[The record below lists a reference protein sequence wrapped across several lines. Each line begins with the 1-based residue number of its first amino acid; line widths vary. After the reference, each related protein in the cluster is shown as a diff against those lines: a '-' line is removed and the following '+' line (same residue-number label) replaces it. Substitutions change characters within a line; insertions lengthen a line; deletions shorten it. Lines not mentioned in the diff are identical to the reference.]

1 MNIKL
6 IFIGCV
12 VGASLSG
19 CEFGKGVADITRNV
33 GGAWANT
40 QTQIVSDFITDVTS
54 KRVQLTKRDK
64 MLENLEFT
72 CVKEQ
77 FPALPSEADILYKY
91 ALYHDFKNRWLP
103 KPKVLDKYLPY
114 YRIAAANGHWQAN
127 LTLQEIL
134 LTFDDID
141 MPIHERRA
149 EGIELNEKLMKTLP
163 ATAHYWWVKYITKG
177 YGAKHKPEDAAI
189 YLRKAADLGHGK
201 AQYKVAEYLMSIK
214 DEHSHAK
221 RLDIRTKLYICAGEQ
236 IYPNKDGALMAQVH
250 FENEK
255 NYIESTKFAYL
266 SAKAGS
272 SISML
277 SLSNRYNPPENSRF
291 LIWGIKVDTERA
303 KRYRQIA
310 HYLSSHAY
318 LEPELNVMDLDEI
331 APLPPAPLP
340 EWDGKIAIQRFVEG
354 APPAK
359 PSDELVRRLAEQA
372 GLDAATGLPK

>member
-1 MNIKL
+1 MKIKL
-6 IFIGCV
+6 PLISCAI
-12 VGASLSG
+12 ALSLSG
-19 CEFGKGVADITRNV
+19 CETTLDTGAALVKSETQRLSDTIQQITGKRII
-33 GGAWANT
+33 
-40 QTQIVSDFITDVTS
+40 Q
-54 KRVQLTKRDK
+54 TKRDK

-134 LTFDDID
+134 LTSDDID

-163 ATAHYWWVKYITKG
+163 ATAHYWWAKYITKG
-177 YGAKHKPEDAAI
+177 YGPKHKPEDAFI
-189 YLRKAADLGHGK
+189 YLRKAADLGNAK
-201 AQYKVAEYLMSIK
+201 AQSKVADYLTGMK
-214 DEHSHAK
+214 DEFSREK
-221 RLDIRTKLYICAGEQ
+221 RLQVGYAMYACAGSQ
-236 IYPNKDGALMAQVH
+236 KFADHKAAIQSSIDQRYK
-250 FENEK
+250 K
-255 NYIESTKFAYL
+255 NYEKALKFSYYGLQAGDSVEASVL
-266 SAKAGS
+266 SDVFNHS
-272 SISML
+272 SP
-277 SLSNRYNPPENSRF
+277 RYTE
-291 LIWGIKVDTERA
+291 WGFPLDKERA
-303 KRYRQIA
+303 RRYDIIMQ
-310 HYLSSHAY
+310 YLSSHAY